1 MTNTTNTTNLSTIA
15 ITSATPIGDIA
26 TARLILGLELE
37 KLLEANGAVTKKA
50 TRSNKAVMD
59 MLFDDGMP
67 VSAMFSPYDNS
78 GKKLKPEAKDAKPIV
93 LGTGTFTW
101 IQVYDSLR
109 MSIARGYCNDTE
121 WNLYTMAANETAT
134 AAREVTRKQIVLAI
148 QNKLTSLRKGV
159 ATRYENA
166 AIDKAHEEAQSA
178 EGALAKKEGRA
189 EKNLPRSDFEPKKS
203 ANSKKDPRD
212 AAGEFA
218 INAIRRLTQDETPNG
233 YDHAGSIAAFRSA
246 LVCLNVEDITLN
258 ADDTDNK

>member
-1 MTNTTNTTNLSTIA
+1 MDNATMINDTALASIVIGTELEAMLESNGA
-15 ITSATPIGDIA
+15 ITAKSA
-26 TARLILGLELE
+26 R
-37 KLLEANGAVTKKA
+37 NNKK
-50 TRSNKAVMD
+50 VMD
-59 MLFDDGMP
+59 TIHADGIP
-67 VSAMFSPYDNS
+67 VDALFSPYDNS
-78 GKKLKPEAKDAKPIV
+78 GKKLKKEAADAKPIV
-93 LGTGTFTW
+93 LHTGTFTW
-101 IQVYDSLR
+101 VQVYDSIR

-121 WNLYTMAANETAT
+121 WNLYTMAADEQAT
-134 AAREVTRKQIVLAI
+134 AAREVTRKQLVLAI

-166 AIDKAHEEAQSA
+166 AIDKAHEEAQLA
-178 EGALAKKEGRA
+178 EEALAKKEGRA
-189 EKNLPRSDFEPKKS
+189 EKILPRSDFEPKKS
-203 ANSKKDPRD
+203 ANSKKVPRD